1 MTTSTYYKGEITMS
15 VPQVY
20 SMCTISPSSLKR
32 AQLVPQVLKLS
43 CISLFTYCRCGIIYV
58 ADGIMA

>member
-1 MTTSTYYKGEITMS
+1 MMTSTYYKGEITMA

-20 SMCTISPSSLKR
+20 SVCAISPSSLKR

-43 CISLFTYCRCGIIYV
+43 CISLFTNRC
-58 ADGIMA
+58 